1 MKYEDKRPPVP
12 RLMRPEDV
20 NRAVRRTSPRKNRR
34 ARPSTPPPSV
44 EEHKNSLNSVV
55 RQSADKTR
63 QKIEDEK
70 AKKIAEE
77 KEKQRRIQE
86 EKKKKETERKA
97 RIRSSIDNASPQ
109 ERQKGYRSRTT
120 SIPNGVSN
128 QNVAESKTVP
138 TTKNHIQEKDVSVES
153 ESSIEKTP
161 LYSRDPIKKSSYNPL
176 LENNKEKKEYDEIVA
191 DPNAI
196 YENANIRNTNKEDNV
211 QKGVSKTKT
220 SAPSPSELAR
230 TIENSKKNIK
240 PKRTGLN
247 ISVITMS
254 LFSIFLASSLSVL
267 GAYSYG
273 IYKDSTTEKVENA
286 AYEKGV
292 QDSTGDPTVET
303 VMRVNPEKMTEMIMS
318 SPNAN
323 FPPNPVLTDFK
334 LTGYSIPGGDEGRGR
349 ANINFCYAAND
360 IEGKRSGRAYFVSD
374 DANAQEPFW
383 RVDAVNITQDPC
395 N

>member
-77 KEKQRRIQE
+77 KEKQHRIQE
-86 EKKKKETERKA
+86 EKKKQEAERKY
-97 RIRSSIDNASPQ
+97 RIQSSMDNSSHQ
-109 ERQKGYRSRTT
+109 ERQKGYSTRTT
-120 SIPNGVSN
+120 SVSK
-128 QNVAESKTVP
+128 QNVTEPKTVP
-138 TTKNHIQEKDVSVES
+138 NTKNNIQEKNVPLEHDSSVE
-153 ESSIEKTP
+153 KAP
-161 LYSRDPIKKSSYNPL
+161 LHSRDPIKKSSYSPL

-191 DPNAI
+191 DPNVI
-196 YENANIRNTNKEDNV
+196 YENANIRNTNNEDSA
-211 QKGVSKTKT
+211 KSESSKTKT

-230 TIENSKKNIK
+230 TIENSRKNIK
-240 PKRTGLN
+240 PKRTEIN
-247 ISVITMS
+247 ISVVTMS

-273 IYKDSTTEKVENA
+273 IYKDSTTEKIENA

-303 VMRVNPEKMTEMIMS
+303 VMRVNPERMTDMIMS

-360 IEGKRSGRAYFVSD
+360 VEGKRSGRAYFVSD
-374 DANAQEPFW
+374 DANVQEPFW